1 MKTHNLNP
9 FIPPKPDDVREFME
23 GVQPLAPP
31 IHRQIMETG
40 KQIARATGMTIATVI
55 TSPVAIVEAGLYAGA
70 NVAGSVSAGF
80 NKVASITNHGRTRIF
95 NTVQGKTTQ
104 AA

>member
-1 MKTHNLNP
+1 MVLVELRKHYFNQIHTYFMKTHNLNP

-55 TSPVAIVEAGLYAGA
+55 TSPVAIVEAGLYA
-70 NVAGSVSAGF
+70 
-80 NKVASITNHGRTRIF
+80 
-95 NTVQGKTTQ
+95 
-104 AA
+104 